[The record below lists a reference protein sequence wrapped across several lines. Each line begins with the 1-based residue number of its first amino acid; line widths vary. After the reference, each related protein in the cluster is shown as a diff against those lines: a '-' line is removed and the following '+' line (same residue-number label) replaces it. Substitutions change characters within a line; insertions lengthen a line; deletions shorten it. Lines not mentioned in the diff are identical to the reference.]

1 MNENISS
8 AANEG
13 NLPPPGTSDD
23 LQVLIARARTAVDSI
38 SEQVQE
44 VAANAATVT
53 LAKKQAAD
61 ALTELRTKQEE
72 ITTAVAGIGT
82 AKTDLDGRIATVAAQ
97 VTEIEGARKHAD
109 QTRSELDG
117 VLAEATQHATNADAF
132 KKAAQS
138 ASEESV
144 GALNSL
150 QAAKTAAQGDKEAIA
165 TARTE
170 ATAAAEVTKSLA
182 ARAETIEQR
191 VATYEERLKE
201 LETQCANQLKAIDD
215 LLPGAASA
223 GLATAFDDR
232 RKTFL
237 DPGKH
242 WQWIFVGSLVAL
254 TVLAT
259 TALFHSYFSGTTPT
273 LESVLVL
280 WLTRLPVA
288 ATLAWLALHA
298 SRETALAMRL
308 EEDYGFKA
316 ATAASFQGFHKQ
328 MAEVGAANAN
338 NAPLSK
344 LCEGVLATI
353 ANPPGRIYEKHELSV
368 SPSAEFASAA
378 KSATDVIKAAKSPL
392 GSGLP
397 GS

>member
-191 VATYEERLKE
+191 VATYEDRLKE
-201 LETQCANQLKAIDD
+201 LEAQCAIQLKAIDD
-215 LLPGAASA
+215 LLPGATSA

-254 TVLAT
+254 TLLAG
-259 TALFHSYFSGTTPT
+259 TALFHSFFSSTTPT

-288 ATLAWLALHA
+288 VTLAWLALHA
-298 SRETALAMRL
+298 SRETALAKRL

-316 ATAASFQGFHKQ
+316 VTAASFQGFHKR
-328 MAEVGAANAN
+328 MTEMGAASAD

-397 GS
+397 GG